1 VTAPLSLLSG
11 LCLDATGRPV
21 DAVAAPV
28 LTGLLQATLALYD
41 ELPVDGPCAAGL
53 VSGAAPALDRGL
65 DCAGGCAG
73 QLWVRLVAVYPSR
86 AFPDPD
92 VGTIRPPVS
101 WAVTAEVGLVRPAP
115 TLHDAESGTVTLP
128 TMAEETTA
136 ADLAAVD
143 AAILREA
150 LLVRYARAQG
160 VGIALGTW
168 VPYGPEGGIVGGAWT
183 ASIQVP

>member
-11 LCLDATGRPV
+11 LCLDSAGRPV

-28 LTGLLQATLALYD
+28 LTGLLAATLALYD
-41 ELPVDGPCAAGL
+41 DLPVDGPCAAGL

-73 QLWVRLVAVYPSR
+73 QLWVRLVAVYP
-86 AFPDPD
+86 
-92 VGTIRPPVS
+92 VS

-115 TLHDAESGTVTLP
+115 TLHDAESGTVVLP
-128 TMAEETTA
+128 SMAEETSA

>member
-11 LCLDATGRPV
+11 LCLDSAGRPV

-41 ELPVDGPCAAGL
+41 DLPIDGPCAAGL

-92 VGTIRPPVS
+92 VGTTRPPVS
-101 WAVTAEVGLVRPAP
+101 WAVTAEVG
-115 TLHDAESGTVTLP
+115 GN
-128 TMAEETTA
+128 
-136 ADLAAVD
+136 
-143 AAILREA
+143 
-150 LLVRYARAQG
+150 
-160 VGIALGTW
+160 
-168 VPYGPEGGIVGGAWT
+168 VGGRPGCGGCGDPPRSAPRPLRPRPRGRHRAGHVGALRPRRRHRRRRVDRCP
-183 ASIQVP
+183 ASNLTRRSTLWPLFV

>member
-11 LCLDATGRPV
+11 LCLDPSGRPV

-41 ELPVDGPCAAGL
+41 DLPVDGPCAAGL

-86 AFPDPD
+86 AFPEPD
-92 VGTIRPPVS
+92 VGTIRPPK
-101 WAVTAEVGLVRPAP
+101 AE
-115 TLHDAESGTVTLP
+115 
-128 TMAEETTA
+128 
-136 ADLAAVD
+136 VD
-143 AAILREA
+143 AALEA
-150 LLVRYARAQG
+150 AGLSTAGSLADRRARLQAHRAGADAPVAPAQG
-160 VGIALGTW
+160 E
-168 VPYGPEGGIVGGAWT
+168 PK
-183 ASIQVP
+183 